1 MDGRLQEF
9 LRVAEEAARIGGQ
22 VLLRHRYEPLEI
34 AHKAR
39 QEVVTNVDRLADEAI
54 YTLLSRHF
62 PTHTIVSEESGCR
75 GPASPYTWII
85 DPLDGTESYIR
96 GQNFSGVTIAL
107 TAEGQM
113 LLGVVMHPF
122 QDELYA
128 AIRDAEATVNGHP
141 IRVSRIAGLQE
152 ARLILDYSPRDE
164 LRQHLCA
171 LEWQRGFKQA
181 FRIGGSVALNMCLV
195 AKGAVEGYLY
205 GRTRNRVQSWDTAAA
220 ALIVREAG
228 GRVMDRQ
235 GQPVD
240 TNQPQGFVWCC
251 NAALDLQPLFQGA
264 LSAVA
269 RPAVAHHPAS

>member
-1 MDGRLQEF
+1 MDEHIHEF
-9 LRVAEEAARIGGQ
+9 LKVAEEAARVGGQ
-22 VLLRHRYEPLEI
+22 VLLRHRHEPLEI

-54 YTLLSRHF
+54 YNLLSHYF
-62 PTHTIVSEESGCR
+62 PHHTMVSEESGCR

-107 TAEGQM
+107 TRAGQTI
-113 LLGVVMHPF
+113 LGVVYHPF

-128 AIRDAEATVNGHP
+128 TSQGGETTVNGHP
-141 IRVSRIAGLQE
+141 VRVSGIMDLEQ

-164 LRQHLCA
+164 LRRHLCA
-171 LEWQRGFKQA
+171 LEWERGFKQV

-205 GRTRNRVQSWDTAAA
+205 GRMRNRVQTWDTAAA
-220 ALIVREAG
+220 TLIVQSAG
-228 GRVMDRQ
+228 GRVLDRQ

-240 TNQPQGFVWCC
+240 TSQPQGFVCCC
-251 NAALDLQPLFQGA
+251 NATLDLPHLFNEDF
-264 LSAVA
+264 
-269 RPAVAHHPAS
+269 PASQVPQEG